1 LSEHLREIDN
11 LTNLPKQELVARLM
25 EAESA
30 LEAIRAGEVDAF
42 IVPGPTTDH
51 IYTLK
56 DADHPYRLLVEEMN
70 EGAVTLIDDTILYSN
85 QCFARMLKHPLEKII
100 GSSFFEYLP
109 SDELIKFKELFKEIK
124 QGNIVRSE
132 FNIVAGDSSFVQ
144 VQIAVN
150 AMVFDGFSG
159 HCLIINDITDLKLKD
174 AEIIIR
180 KEREN
185 ILSENQQQL
194 KELSAKLEQSN
205 KDLQRFALIIES
217 SDDAII
223 SKDLKGIISSW
234 NNGAERIFGYKAEEV
249 IGKAVNILIPKD
261 RQNEEPAIL
270 QRIIQGERID
280 HYDTLR
286 QRKDGSLVDISLT
299 ISPIRNADGDIIGA
313 SKIAHDIT
321 ERKKAEQDLQKLTS
335 LLEERVV
342 ERTQV
347 LEDQAKRL
355 RLLAVELTEVEQKER
370 RRLAEV
376 LHDHL
381 QQYLVAT
388 KMRLELIE
396 RRGSSDAG
404 GFEEARSYIDKAIDA
419 SRHLTAELRPSVLY
433 EGGLRAGLR
442 YLRQKTEDRHKIR
455 VHLVLSDDIEPSTD
469 LIKILLYQCIQE
481 LLFNTVKYA
490 GVSECFV
497 TVSRLENRNI
507 EVIVED
513 KGVGFNVTNLGNN
526 DKGGFGLFSI
536 RERIKALGGEFKV
549 SSFPHEGSIF
559 TITVPDTEMSITLEE
574 NLSKEKTAFSKK
586 SDKDGIVVLI
596 ADDHLIVRQAIANLL
611 LAQPFIKEVIEAGN
625 GEEAIR
631 KAESADPDIILMD
644 INMPTMNGIEAT
656 QILCR
661 SNPSLKIIGLSVQH
675 EAEMARAMKD
685 VGAVAYFNKGDDTNS
700 LIETIKNFAFQQFPS
715 I

>member
-1 LSEHLREIDN
+1 MSEHLREIDN